1 VPADVQACARSPVVP
16 PDRELNAGEV
26 ERLWNT
32 DRATLAK
39 VNACLHRLVCQYQD
53 VRQGIG
59 RVDGAGCDDK
69 PAQVETTIRRR
80 PLNHLKLSKG
90 R

>member
-39 VNACLHRLVCQYQD
+39 VNACLQRLVCQYQD